1 MSSEPSLDVGRVARV
16 LLLIAVVTAIFLLT
30 ASWQLEGTT
39 FQIGA
44 VAIGAVAVV
53 TAITSFLIAGATA
66 YDEAHRL

>member
-1 MSSEPSLDVGRVARV
+1 MSNEPSFDVGRAARV
-16 LLLIAVVTAIFLLT
+16 LTLIAFVTAVFLLT

-53 TAITSFLIAGATA
+53 TAITGFLIAGGAA
-66 YDEAHRL
+66 YDEAQRL